1 MKRFSFFLQEEE
13 NLQEGINDPNLF
25 KAIFMAGGPGAGK
38 SFVSTKATDVTQGLK
53 VINSDTALQFLLSK
67 AGMSKK
73 MIGMTPEELEKFA
86 QKRARGRDIT
96 AKMKKLYLNGKLGLI
111 IDSTAEEY
119 KRIVREKKELE
130 DAGYDTFMIF
140 VNTSLEVA
148 QANNQRRDR
157 VLDPK
162 IVETAW
168 KDVQKNIGRLTNL
181 FKGSFQNVDN
191 DKDEKDPKMINV
203 FRRLTRYVKAY
214 LKRPLK
220 SKLAKQWIADRQKLV
235 QKGKS

>member
-25 KAIFMAGGPGAGK
+25 KAIFMAGGPGSGK

-53 VINSDTALQFLLSK
+53 VINSDTALEFLLSK
-67 AGMSKK
+67 AGMSKE
-73 MIGMTPEELEKFA
+73 MIGMTPKELAKFA
-86 QKRARGRDIT
+86 EKRTRAKEMT

-111 IDSTAEEY
+111 IDSTAHDY
-119 KRIVREKKELE
+119 KRIAKEKKEME
-130 DAGYDTFMIF
+130 EAGYDTFMIF
-140 VNTSLEVA
+140 VNTSLEIA
-148 QANNQRRDR
+148 QANNLRRDR
-157 VLDPK
+157 KLQPK
-162 IVETAW
+162 VVEDSW

-181 FKGSFQNVDN
+181 FRGSFEIVDN

-203 FRRLTRYVKAY
+203 FRRLTRYVKGY

-220 SKLAKQWIADRQKLV
+220 SKLAKKWIAERQKIV

>member
-181 FKGSFQNVDN
+181 FKGSFQIVDN

-214 LKRPLK
+214 LKSPLK

>member
-13 NLQEGINDPNLF
+13 NLQEGINDQNLF

-181 FKGSFQNVDN
+181 FKGSFQIVDN

>member
-140 VNTSLEVA
+140 VNTSLEVE

-181 FKGSFQNVDN
+181 FKGSFQIVDN

>member
-25 KAIFMAGGPGAGK
+25 KAIFMAGGPGSGK

-119 KRIVREKKELE
+119 ERIVREKKELE

-181 FKGSFQNVDN
+181 FKGSFQIVDN

>member
-1 MKRFSFFLQEEE
+1 
-13 NLQEGINDPNLF
+13 
-25 KAIFMAGGPGAGK
+25 
-38 SFVSTKATDVTQGLK
+38 
-53 VINSDTALQFLLSK
+53 
-67 AGMSKK
+67 MSKE

-86 QKRARGRDIT
+86 EKRARGKDIT

-111 IDSTAEEY
+111 IDSTAHDY
-119 KRIVREKKELE
+119 KRIAKEKKEME

-140 VNTSLEVA
+140 VNTSLDVA
-148 QANNQRRDR
+148 QANNLRRDR
-157 VLDPK
+157 KLDPK
-162 IVETAW
+162 IVEDSW

-181 FKGSFQNVDN
+181 FRGSFEIVDN

-203 FRRLTRYVKAY
+203 FRRLTRYVKGY

-220 SKLAKQWIADRQKLV
+220 SKLAKQWIADRQKIV

>member
-25 KAIFMAGGPGAGK
+25 KAIFMAGGPGSGK

-53 VINSDTALQFLLSK
+53 VINSDTALEFLLSK
-67 AGMSKK
+67 AGMSKE
-73 MIGMTPEELEKFA
+73 MIGMTPKELAKFA
-86 QKRARGRDIT
+86 EKRTRAKEMT

-111 IDSTAEEY
+111 IDSTAHDY
-119 KRIVREKKELE
+119 KRIAKEKKEME
-130 DAGYDTFMIF
+130 EAGYDTFMIF
-140 VNTSLEVA
+140 VNTSLEIA
-148 QANNQRRDR
+148 QANNLRRDR
-157 VLDPK
+157 KLQPK
-162 IVETAW
+162 VVEDSW

-181 FKGSFQNVDN
+181 FRGSFEIVDN
-191 DKDEKDPKMINV
+191 DKDEKDPEMVNL

-220 SKLAKQWIADRQKLV
+220 SKLAKKWIAERQKIV

>member
-96 AKMKKLYLNGKLGLI
+96 AKMKKLYLNGKTIYQLH
-111 IDSTAEEY
+111 
-119 KRIVREKKELE
+119 
-130 DAGYDTFMIF
+130 
-140 VNTSLEVA
+140 
-148 QANNQRRDR
+148 
-157 VLDPK
+157 
-162 IVETAW
+162 
-168 KDVQKNIGRLTNL
+168 
-181 FKGSFQNVDN
+181 
-191 DKDEKDPKMINV
+191 
-203 FRRLTRYVKAY
+203 
-214 LKRPLK
+214 
-220 SKLAKQWIADRQKLV
+220 
-235 QKGKS
+235 

>member
-25 KAIFMAGGPGAGK
+25 TAIFMAGGPGAGK

-181 FKGSFQNVDN
+181 FKGSFQIVDN

-203 FRRLTRYVKAY
+203 FRRLTRYVKGY

>member
-181 FKGSFQNVDN
+181 FKGSFQIVDN

-220 SKLAKQWIADRQKLV
+220 SKLAKQWVADRQKLV

>member
-25 KAIFMAGGPGAGK
+25 KAIFMAGGPGSGK

-53 VINSDTALQFLLSK
+53 VINSDTALEFLLKK
-67 AGMSKK
+67 AGMSKE

-86 QKRARGRDIT
+86 EKRARGKDIT
-96 AKMKKLYLNGKLGLI
+96 AKMKKLYLNGKLGVI
-111 IDSTAEEY
+111 IDSTAHDY
-119 KRIVREKKELE
+119 KRIAKEKKEME

-140 VNTSLEVA
+140 VNTSLDVA
-148 QANNQRRDR
+148 QANNLRRDR
-157 VLDPK
+157 KLDPK
-162 IVETAW
+162 IVEDSW

-181 FKGSFQNVDN
+181 FRGSFEIVDN

-203 FRRLTRYVKAY
+203 FRRLTRYVKGY

-220 SKLAKQWIADRQKLV
+220 SKLAKQWIADRQKIV

>member
-25 KAIFMAGGPGAGK
+25 KAIFMAGGPGSGK

-53 VINSDTALQFLLSK
+53 VINSDTALEFLLKK
-67 AGMSKK
+67 AGMSKE

-140 VNTSLEVA
+140 VYTSLEVA

-181 FKGSFQNVDN
+181 FKGSFQIVDN

>member
-86 QKRARGRDIT
+86 EKRARGRDIT

-181 FKGSFQNVDN
+181 FKGSFQIVDN

-220 SKLAKQWIADRQKLV
+220 SKLAKQWVADRQKIV

>member
-181 FKGSFQNVDN
+181 FRGSFQIVDN

>member
-86 QKRARGRDIT
+86 EKRARGRDIT

-181 FKGSFQNVDN
+181 FKGSFQIVDN

-220 SKLAKQWIADRQKLV
+220 SKLAKQWVADRQKLV

>member
-181 FKGSFQNVDN
+181 FKGSFQIVDN

>member
-86 QKRARGRDIT
+86 EKRARGRDIT

-181 FKGSFQNVDN
+181 FKGSFQIVDN

>member
-181 FKGSFQNVDN
+181 FKGSFQIVDN
-191 DKDEKDPKMINV
+191 DKDEKAPKMINV

>member
-13 NLQEGINDPNLF
+13 ILQEGINDPNLF
-25 KAIFMAGGPGAGK
+25 KAIFMAGGPGSGK

-53 VINSDTALQFLLSK
+53 VINSDTALEFLLKK

-86 QKRARGRDIT
+86 AKRTRAKEMT
-96 AKMKKLYLNGKLGLI
+96 AKIKKLYLNGKLGVI
-111 IDSTAEEY
+111 IDSTAHDY
-119 KRIVREKKELE
+119 KRIAKEKKEME

-140 VNTSLEVA
+140 VNTSLDVA
-148 QANNQRRDR
+148 QANNLRRDR
-157 VLDPK
+157 KLDPK
-162 IVETAW
+162 IVEDSW

-181 FKGSFQNVDN
+181 FRGSFEIVDN
-191 DKDEKDPKMINV
+191 DKDEKDPEMVNL

-220 SKLAKQWIADRQKLV
+220 SKLAKKWIAERQKLV

>member
-181 FKGSFQNVDN
+181 FKGSFQIVDN

-220 SKLAKQWIADRQKLV
+220 SKLAKQWIADRQKIV

>member
-148 QANNQRRDR
+148 QPNNQRRDR

-181 FKGSFQNVDN
+181 FKGSFQIVDN

>member
-53 VINSDTALQFLLSK
+53 VINSDTALEFLLKK
-67 AGMSKK
+67 AGMSKE

-86 QKRARGRDIT
+86 AKRARGKDIT

-140 VNTSLEVA
+140 VNKSLDVA
-148 QANNQRRDR
+148 QAKNLRRDR
-157 VLDPK
+157 KLDPK
-162 IVETAW
+162 IVEDSW
-168 KDVQKNIGRLTNL
+168 KDVQKNIGRLTNI
-181 FKGSFQNVDN
+181 FRGSFEIVDN
-191 DKDEKDPKMINV
+191 DKDEKDPEMVNL

-220 SKLAKQWIADRQKLV
+220 SKLAKQWVADRQKIV

>member
-168 KDVQKNIGRLTNL
+168 KDVQKNIGRLTSL
-181 FKGSFQNVDN
+181 FRGSFEIVNN

>member
-148 QANNQRRDR
+148 QANNQRRAR

-162 IVETAW
+162 IVEDSW
-168 KDVQKNIGRLTNL
+168 KDVQKYIGRLTNL
-181 FKGSFQNVDN
+181 FKGSFQIVDN

>member
-25 KAIFMAGGPGAGK
+25 KAIFMAGGPGSGK

-181 FKGSFQNVDN
+181 FKGSFQIVDN

>member
-1 MKRFSFFLQEEE
+1 MKRFLFFLQEEE

-181 FKGSFQNVDN
+181 FKGSFQIVDN

>member
-1 MKRFSFFLQEEE
+1 MKRFLFFLQEEE

-181 FKGSFQNVDN
+181 FKGSFQIVDN

-203 FRRLTRYVKAY
+203 FRRLTRYVEAY

>member
-181 FKGSFQNVDN
+181 FKGSFQIVDN

-203 FRRLTRYVKAY
+203 FRRLTRYVKGY

>member
-181 FKGSFQNVDN
+181 FKGSFQIVDN

-220 SKLAKQWIADRQKLV
+220 SKLAKQWVADRQKIV